1 MRKPVVVTIPH
12 RLSKEDAKSRLQ
24 SGLVQV
30 RSQLISHFAGKI
42 ASVEDSWTGDRM
54 DFRFAALG
62 QAVTG
67 RIDVM
72 DEAVR
77 VEVDLP
83 WIFASLAE
91 RVRARIQRQGTQM
104 LEKK

>member
-12 RLSKEDAKSRLQ
+12 RLSKEEAKNRLQ
-24 SGLVQV
+24 NGLGQV
-30 RSQLISHFAGKI
+30 RSQLLSQLAGKI
-42 ASVEDSWTGDRM
+42 ASFEDSWTGDRM
-54 DFRFAALG
+54 DFRLAALG

-67 RIDVM
+67 RIEVL

-83 WIFASLAE
+83 WILASLAE
-91 RVRARIQRQGTQM
+91 KVRARIQKQGTKL

>member
-30 RSQLISHFAGKI
+30 RSQLVSHLAGKI

-54 DFRFAALG
+54 DFRLAALG

-67 RIDVM
+67 RVDVL
-72 DEAVR
+72 DEEVR

-83 WIFASLAE
+83 WILATLADKI
-91 RVRARIQRQGTQM
+91 RARIRTQATRL
-104 LEKK
+104 LERK

>member
-12 RLSKEDAKSRLQ
+12 RLGKEAAKSRLQ
-24 SGLVQV
+24 NGLGQV
-30 RSQLISHFAGKI
+30 RSQLMSQFAGKI
-42 ASVEDSWTGDRM
+42 ASIEDNWTGDRM
-54 DFRFAALG
+54 DFRLAALG

-67 RIDVM
+67 RVEVLD
-72 DEAVR
+72 DAVR

-83 WIFASLAE
+83 WILASLAE
-91 RVRARIQRQGTQM
+91 KLRARIQRQGTQL